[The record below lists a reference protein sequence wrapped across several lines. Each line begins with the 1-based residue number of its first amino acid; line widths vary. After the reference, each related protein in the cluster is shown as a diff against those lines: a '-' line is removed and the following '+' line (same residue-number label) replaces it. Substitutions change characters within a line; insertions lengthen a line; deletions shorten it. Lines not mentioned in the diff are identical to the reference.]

1 MTQPLARL
9 LATGRQLTETGRTQA
24 VQLRTDLVE
33 QGRLATDQIG
43 AVVDELVNRGGR
55 ERIEDLRQT
64 VRAEVRRELGI
75 LRKSLN
81 EDRAKIESALER
93 IAGVIN
99 EGTSQRREQV
109 EELREAVRDEVQR
122 QVSILGLATRED
134 LAALEGR
141 LDRQVRP
148 GTTSPVRTS

>member
-1 MTQPLARL
+1 MAQPLARL
-9 LATGRQLTETGRTQA
+9 VATGRQLTETGRSRA
-24 VQLRTDLVE
+24 VQLGTDLVE

-64 VRAEVRRELGI
+64 VQAEVRREI
-75 LRKSLN
+75 RVLRESLN
-81 EDRAKIESALER
+81 DDRAKIESALER
-93 IAGVIN
+93 IAAVIN

-122 QVSILGLATRED
+122 QMNILGLA
-134 LAALEGR
+134 
-141 LDRQVRP
+141 
-148 GTTSPVRTS
+148 